1 MQVEIKD
8 NLSFFKY
15 LLLDFL
21 AEAFHYPY
29 KLREIQDLKEKARK
43 VENLVTAFC
52 DENAI
57 RKFKELKAFIESV
70 NNIDKLT
77 EIEVQFVELD
87 KPYNLHLSLYESINR
102 QGYYDLVI
110 ASEIRNIYNKV
121 GVDPKEEPDLLPV
134 ELGFLS
140 FLYFNKA
147 IGNNQVSEILEYFK
161 ENHIDNWVPELA
173 ENLRKSNLSYFAILG
188 DFLSEAL
195 KCIKKEV

>member
-1 MQVEIKD
+1 MQIEIKD
-8 NLSFFKY
+8 NLSFFKH

-29 KLREIQDLKEKARK
+29 RLRDIQDLKERANK
-43 VENLVTAFC
+43 VENLISTFC
-52 DENAI
+52 DENTTK
-57 RKFKELKAFIESV
+57 KFEELKKFIDSV

-110 ASEIRNIYNKV
+110 ASEIRSIYNKL
-121 GVDPKEEPDLLPV
+121 GVDPKEEADLLPV

-147 IGNNQVSEILEYFK
+147 IGNNQVNEVLEYFT
-161 ENHIDNWVPELA
+161 ENHIDNWVPVLA
-173 ENLRKSNLSYFAILG
+173 ENLKKSNLSYFTILG
-188 DFLSEAL
+188 DFLFEAL